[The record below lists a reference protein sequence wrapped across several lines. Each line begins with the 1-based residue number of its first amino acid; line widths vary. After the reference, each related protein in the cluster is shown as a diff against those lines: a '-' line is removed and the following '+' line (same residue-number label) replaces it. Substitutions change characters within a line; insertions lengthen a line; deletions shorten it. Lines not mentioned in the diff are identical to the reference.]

1 MIPIPFDV
9 VAFDL
14 DGTLADTAPDL
25 AASLNHT
32 LRALGR
38 DGVPTESVRHL
49 VGHGAKALLRKGL
62 AATGEPSEELVEQGF
77 PVFLDHYRSNI
88 CNGTQAY
95 PDLEGALEALRGRG
109 VALAICTNKPE
120 KLTRRLLEALGW
132 TNRFDAIVGGDTLPV
147 KKPDPAPLHEARSEE
162 HTSELQSLMRISYA
176 AFSLKKN

>member
-49 VGHGAKALLRKGL
+49 VGHGAKALLRTGL
-62 AATGEPSEELVEQGF
+62 AATGEPSDELVEQGF
-77 PVFLDHYRSNI
+77 PVFLDPYGAHI

-95 PDLEGALEALRGRG
+95 PDLEPALDAFRTRGR
-109 VALAICTNKPE
+109 ASPPCTPE
-120 KLTRRLLEALGW
+120 RKR
-132 TNRFDAIVGGDTLPV
+132 
-147 KKPDPAPLHEARSEE
+147 
-162 HTSELQSLMRISYA
+162 A
-176 AFSLKKN
+176 A